1 VCARAVSD
9 EGWSSQLAAATAL
22 GISLYRV
29 GYVIATG
36 NLEAVG
42 EPSEC
47 GGVTRG
53 SLDSEIAWCR
63 VETPS
68 RGAGWEAPS
77 HPLPMAVNRRSD
89 DARDDFPLSDR
100 NYQVIE
106 RQHGRG
112 ARFVAG
118 RFAQRRA
125 VMGGVTPVT
134 ARAEPPQNGDCRA
147 GRDVG
152 RTTRGRAVA
161 GGSAPSGPLEE
172 CPLTPG
178 HRRTRLKNAGYSQSD
193 RGKQRP

>member
-77 HPLPMAVNRRSD
+77 HPLPMAVNRRFD
-89 DARDDFPLSDR
+89 DARDDFPLSELPSHRTSTWKGGAFRSRSASR
-100 NYQVIE
+100 N
-106 RQHGRG
+106 
-112 ARFVAG
+112 VALLW
-118 RFAQRRA
+118 
-125 VMGGVTPVT
+125 
-134 ARAEPPQNGDCRA
+134 A
-147 GRDVG
+147 G
-152 RTTRGRAVA
+152 
-161 GGSAPSGPLEE
+161 
-172 CPLTPG
+172 
-178 HRRTRLKNAGYSQSD
+178 
-193 RGKQRP
+193 